1 MITILENM
9 NQKRYRNYM
18 IGYAVNCIIK
28 CVIMNKKYVMKGIC
42 MDVITGTSIDIK
54 LVNGK
59 MKPKKRTIKP
69 IL

>member
-1 MITILENM
+1 
-9 NQKRYRNYM
+9 
-18 IGYAVNCIIK
+18 
-28 CVIMNKKYVMKGIC
+28 
-42 MDVITGTSIDIK
+42 MDVITGTSIGIK